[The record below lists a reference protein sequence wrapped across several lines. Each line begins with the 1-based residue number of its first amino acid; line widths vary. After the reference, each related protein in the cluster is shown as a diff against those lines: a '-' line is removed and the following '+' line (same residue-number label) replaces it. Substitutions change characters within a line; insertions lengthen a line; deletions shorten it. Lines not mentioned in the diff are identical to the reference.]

1 MKTFGIY
8 EVVESYSKDG
18 RWLGY
23 ICSVTETGRQDG
35 DGKEG
40 WGKLYPKSDGRENYK
55 DQNQSLEKE
64 EGSSEDLEI

>member
-23 ICSVTETGRQDG
+23 ICSVTSSE
-35 DGKEG
+35 GKKQG
-40 WGKLYPKSDGRENYK
+40 TLYPKSDGRENYK
-55 DQNQSLEKE
+55 DQDQSLEKE
-64 EGSSEDLEI
+64 EGTSEDLEL

>member
-23 ICSVTETGRQDG
+23 ICSVTEGGKKQD
-35 DGKEG
+35 
-40 WGKLYPKSDGRENYK
+40 WGKLYPKSDGKNHYK
-55 DQNQSLEKE
+55 DKDQSLEKE

>member
-23 ICSVTETGRQDG
+23 ICSVTSSE
-35 DGKEG
+35 GKKQG
-40 WGKLYPKSDGRENYK
+40 TLYPKSDGRENYQDK
-55 DQNQSLEKE
+55 DQSLEKE
-64 EGSSEDLEI
+64 EGTSEDLEI